1 MAKMPGQ
8 EQGVTLII
16 TSCNRPDLLERTLSS
31 FYEHLDFHLSDAIV
45 YEDSGLTG
53 VNDRVKGIFR
63 KVRFIEPGK
72 RTGQIVAQDTLLSEV
87 KTPYVLTWEEDWQTY
102 KSGYFEKALDI
113 MEANPKVL
121 QVLFRHPMDNNG
133 HPTLPGGAT
142 FRYLS
147 TSYHWKGFS
156 FSPSLKRISDYK
168 LIGSYGEHT
177 TFNPADPSASEKA
190 IGSLYWQ
197 MGYRAAILKEGYV
210 RHIGAMR
217 HVKQK
222 I

>member
-1 MAKMPGQ
+1 VGQAKTK
-8 EQGVTLII
+8 EVTLII
-16 TSCNRPDLLERTLSS
+16 TACNRPDLLERTLKS
-31 FYEHLDFHLSDAIV
+31 FFDHLDFVLSDSIV
-45 YEDSGLTG
+45 YEDSGKIG
-53 VNDRVKGIFR
+53 VNNKVKKLFPQ
-63 KVRFIEPGK
+63 VRFIEPGK

-87 KTPYVLTWEEDWQTY
+87 KTPYVLTWEEDWHTY
-102 KSGYFEKALDI
+102 KSGFFEKALNI
-113 MEANPKVL
+113 LEAEPKTL

-133 HPTLPGGAT
+133 HPTVAGGVYH
-142 FRYLS
+142 RYLS

-168 LIGSYGEHT
+168 LIGSYGKHT
-177 TFNPADPSASEKA
+177 TFDPANPGASEQA
-190 IGSLYWQ
+190 LGILYWQ

-222 I
+222 L